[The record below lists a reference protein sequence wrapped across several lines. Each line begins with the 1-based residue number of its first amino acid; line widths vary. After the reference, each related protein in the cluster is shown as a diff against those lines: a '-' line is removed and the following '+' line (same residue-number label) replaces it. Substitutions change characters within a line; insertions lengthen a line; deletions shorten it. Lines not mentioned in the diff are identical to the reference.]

1 MKHETTASTS
11 REGQALALRYYR
23 DAATRFRRARLQAAR
38 YPSAV
43 IGVSIILF
51 FVIVAIFAP
60 LIATHDPRQANVV
73 ERLQGSSAEH
83 YLGTD
88 GVGRDLF
95 SRIVHG
101 TRISLKVGFM
111 ATAFSLG
118 FGTLFGA
125 IAGYY
130 GGWLD
135 NVIMRAMDI
144 MLVMP
149 SILLA
154 MVIVT
159 ILGQSLTNAIIA
171 VSIVYIPQYARIL
184 RASVLKVRQLDYVM
198 AAKVIGASDFRILTR
213 TVLPNCIAPLIVQ
226 ATLGIGAAILD
237 AAGLSFLGLGAEIGE
252 PEWGAMLNE
261 NRNFIRRAPLTVTA
275 PGMAI
280 FLIVLAFNLL
290 GDALRDALD
299 PQIN

>member
-1 MKHETTASTS
+1 MNNATPVTS
-11 REGQALALRYYR
+11 QQYVLRKLLR
-23 DAATRFRRARLQAAR
+23 HRSAT
-38 YPSAV
+38 

-60 LIATHDPRQANVV
+60 LIATHDPRHANIV
-73 ERLQGSSAEH
+73 ERLKGWSDTH

-88 GVGRDLF
+88 GVGRDIF
-95 SRIVHG
+95 SRIVYG
-101 TRISLKVGFM
+101 TRISLKVGLIAM
-111 ATAFSLG
+111 SFSIG
-118 FGTLFGA
+118 FGTFFGA

-130 GGWLD
+130 GGKLD
-135 NVIMRAMDI
+135 NLIMRVMDM
-144 MLVMP
+144 MLAMP

-184 RASVLKVRQLDYVM
+184 RAAVLKVRELDYVV
-198 AAKVIGASDFRILTR
+198 AARVIGASNGRILLT

-261 NRNFIRRAPLTVTA
+261 NRKFIRRAPLAVTA
-275 PGMAI
+275 PGIAI
-280 FLIVLAFNLL
+280 FLIVLGFNLL

-299 PQIN
+299 PQID

>member
-1 MKHETTASTS
+1 MSTPTNS
-11 REGQALALRYYR
+11 SSQQHTLRKLLR
-23 DAATRFRRARLQAAR
+23 HRSAT
-38 YPSAV
+38 
-43 IGVSIILF
+43 IGASIIIF

-60 LIATHDPRQANVV
+60 LIATHDPRQANII
-73 ERLQGSSAEH
+73 ERLQGVSASH

-88 GVGRDLF
+88 KVGRDIF
-95 SRIVHG
+95 SRIVYG
-101 TRISLKVGFM
+101 TRISLKVGLVAM
-111 ATAFSLG
+111 TFSVG

-130 GGWLD
+130 GGKLD
-135 NVIMRAMDI
+135 NVIMRVMDV
-144 MLVMP
+144 MLAMP

-184 RASVLKVRQLDYVM
+184 RAAVLKVRELDYVT
-198 AAKVIGASDFRILTR
+198 ASKVIGASDNRILFT
-213 TVLPNCIAPLIVQ
+213 TVLPNCLAPLIVQ

-261 NRNFIRRAPLTVTA
+261 NRDLIRRSPLAVTA
-275 PGMAI
+275 PGIAI
-280 FLIVLAFNLL
+280 FLIVLGFNLL

-299 PQIN
+299 PQID

>member
-1 MKHETTASTS
+1 MSTPTTSSSQQHT
-11 REGQALALRYYR
+11 LRKLLR
-23 DAATRFRRARLQAAR
+23 HRSAT
-38 YPSAV
+38 
-43 IGVSIILF
+43 IGASIIIF
-51 FVIVAIFAP
+51 FFIVAIFAP
-60 LIATHDPRQANVV
+60 LIATHDPRQANII
-73 ERLQGSSAEH
+73 ERLQGVSASH

-88 GVGRDLF
+88 KVGRDIF
-95 SRIVHG
+95 SRIVYG
-101 TRISLKVGFM
+101 TRISLKVGLVAM
-111 ATAFSLG
+111 TFSVG

-130 GGWLD
+130 GGKLD
-135 NVIMRAMDI
+135 NVIMRVMDI
-144 MLVMP
+144 MLAMP

-184 RASVLKVRQLDYVM
+184 RAAVLKVRELDYVT
-198 AAKVIGASDFRILTR
+198 ASKVIGASDNRILFT
-213 TVLPNCIAPLIVQ
+213 TVLPNCLAPLIVQ

-261 NRNFIRRAPLTVTA
+261 NRDLIRRAPLAVTA
-275 PGMAI
+275 PGIAI
-280 FLIVLAFNLL
+280 FLIVLGFNLL

-299 PQIN
+299 PQID

>member
-1 MKHETTASTS
+1 MSAPTTARSQQHIFRKLLKHRS
-11 REGQALALRYYR
+11 
-23 DAATRFRRARLQAAR
+23 AT
-38 YPSAV
+38 
-43 IGVSIILF
+43 IGASIILF
-51 FVIVAIFAP
+51 FIVVAIFAP
-60 LIATHDPRQANVV
+60 LIATHDPRQANIV
-73 ERLQGSSAEH
+73 ERLQGGSASH

-88 GVGRDLF
+88 KVGRDIF
-95 SRIVHG
+95 SRIIYG
-101 TRISLKVGFM
+101 TRISLKVGLIAM
-111 ATAFSLG
+111 TFSVG

-125 IAGYY
+125 VAGYY
-130 GGWLD
+130 GGRLD
-135 NVIMRAMDI
+135 NLIMRVMDM
-144 MLVMP
+144 MLAMP

-184 RASVLKVRQLDYVM
+184 RASVLKVRELDYVV
-198 AAKVIGASDFRILTR
+198 AAKVIGASNSRILVT
-213 TVLPNCIAPLIVQ
+213 TVLPNCLAPLIVQ

-261 NRNFIRRAPLTVTA
+261 NRDLIRRAPLAVTA
-275 PGMAI
+275 PGVAI
-280 FLIVLAFNLL
+280 FLIVLGFNLL

-299 PQIN
+299 PQID

>member
-1 MKHETTASTS
+1 MRTPTTSNSQQHT
-11 REGQALALRYYR
+11 LRKLLR
-23 DAATRFRRARLQAAR
+23 HRSAT
-38 YPSAV
+38 
-43 IGVSIILF
+43 IGATIIIF
-51 FVIVAIFAP
+51 FLVVAIFAP
-60 LIATHDPRQANVV
+60 LIATHDPRQANII
-73 ERLQGSSAEH
+73 ERLQGGSASH

-88 GVGRDLF
+88 KVGRDIF
-95 SRIVHG
+95 SRIVYG
-101 TRISLKVGFM
+101 TRISLKVGLVAM
-111 ATAFSLG
+111 TFSVG

-130 GGWLD
+130 GGKLD
-135 NVIMRAMDI
+135 NVIMRVMDI
-144 MLVMP
+144 MLAMP

-184 RASVLKVRQLDYVM
+184 RAAVLKVRELDYVT
-198 AAKVIGASDFRILTR
+198 ASKVIGASDSRILFT
-213 TVLPNCIAPLIVQ
+213 TVLPNCLAPLIVQ

-261 NRNFIRRAPLTVTA
+261 NRDLIRRAPLAVTA
-275 PGMAI
+275 PGIAI
-280 FLIVLAFNLL
+280 FLIVLGFNLL

-299 PQIN
+299 PQID

>member
-1 MKHETTASTS
+1 MNTPITNTNQHLVFRK
-11 REGQALALRYYR
+11 LLRHR
-23 DAATRFRRARLQAAR
+23 SAT
-38 YPSAV
+38 
-43 IGVSIILF
+43 IGASIILF
-51 FVIVAIFAP
+51 FVVVAIFAP
-60 LIATHDPRQANVV
+60 LIATHDPRHANVV
-73 ERLQGSSAEH
+73 ERLKGWSDVY

-88 GVGRDLF
+88 GVGRDIF
-95 SRIVHG
+95 SRIVYG
-101 TRISLKVGFM
+101 TRISLKVGLIAM
-111 ATAFSLG
+111 TFSVG

-130 GGWLD
+130 GGSLD
-135 NVIMRAMDI
+135 NLIMRVMDM
-144 MLVMP
+144 MLAMP

-159 ILGQSLTNAIIA
+159 ILGRSLTNAIIA

-184 RASVLKVRQLDYVM
+184 RAAVLKVRELDYVV
-198 AAKVIGASDFRILTR
+198 AAKVIGASDKRILLT
-213 TVLPNCIAPLIVQ
+213 TVLPNCLAPLIVQ

-261 NRNFIRRAPLTVTA
+261 NRKFIRRAPLAVTA
-275 PGMAI
+275 PGIAI
-280 FLIVLAFNLL
+280 FLIVLGFNLL

-299 PQIN
+299 PQLD

>member
-1 MKHETTASTS
+1 MNTPITNTNQQLVFRK
-11 REGQALALRYYR
+11 LLRHR
-23 DAATRFRRARLQAAR
+23 SAT
-38 YPSAV
+38 
-43 IGVSIILF
+43 IGASIILF
-51 FVIVAIFAP
+51 FVVVAIFAP
-60 LIATHDPRQANVV
+60 LIATHDPRHANVV
-73 ERLQGSSAEH
+73 ERLKGWSDVY

-88 GVGRDLF
+88 GVGRDIF
-95 SRIVHG
+95 SRIVYG
-101 TRISLKVGFM
+101 TRISLKVGLIAM
-111 ATAFSLG
+111 TFSVG

-130 GGWLD
+130 GGSLD
-135 NVIMRAMDI
+135 NLIMRVMDM
-144 MLVMP
+144 MLAMP

-184 RASVLKVRQLDYVM
+184 RAAVLKVRELDYVV
-198 AAKVIGASDFRILTR
+198 AAKVIGASDKRILLT
-213 TVLPNCIAPLIVQ
+213 TVLPNCLAPLIVQ

-261 NRNFIRRAPLTVTA
+261 NRKFIRRAPLAVTA
-275 PGMAI
+275 PGIAI
-280 FLIVLAFNLL
+280 FLIVLGFNLL

-299 PQIN
+299 PQLD

>member
-1 MKHETTASTS
+1 MNDTSIST
-11 REGQALALRYYR
+11 GQHNIIRKLLRHR
-23 DAATRFRRARLQAAR
+23 SAT
-38 YPSAV
+38 
-43 IGVSIILF
+43 IGASIILF

-60 LIATHDPRQANVV
+60 LIATHDPMQA
-73 ERLQGSSAEH
+73 EIADRLQGRSGEH

-88 GVGRDLF
+88 GTGRDVF
-95 SRIVHG
+95 SRIVYG
-101 TRISLKVGFM
+101 SRISLKVGLI
-111 ATAFSLG
+111 AITFSLG
-118 FGTLFGA
+118 LGTLFGA
-125 IAGYY
+125 VAGYY

-135 NVIMRAMDI
+135 NVVMRVMDM
-144 MLVMP
+144 MLAMP

-184 RASVLKVRQLDYVM
+184 RASVLKVRELDYVT
-198 AAKVIGASDFRILTR
+198 AAKVIGASDIRILLT
-213 TVLPNCIAPLIVQ
+213 TVLPNCLAPLIVQ

-237 AAGLSFLGLGAEIGE
+237 AAGLSFLGLGAEVGV

-261 NRNFIRRAPLTVTA
+261 NTKYIRKAPLAVTA
-275 PGMAI
+275 PGIAI
-280 FLIVLAFNLL
+280 FLIVLGFNLL

-299 PQIN
+299 PQID

>member
-1 MKHETTASTS
+1 MNTPGTGTS
-11 REGQALALRYYR
+11 QGHVLRKLLR
-23 DAATRFRRARLQAAR
+23 HRSAT
-38 YPSAV
+38 
-43 IGVSIILF
+43 IGASIILF
-51 FVIVAIFAP
+51 FIVVAVFAP

-73 ERLQGSSAEH
+73 ERLSGWSTTH

-88 GVGRDLF
+88 GVGRDIF
-95 SRIVHG
+95 SRIVYG
-101 TRISLKVGFM
+101 TRISLRVGLIAM
-111 ATAFSLG
+111 TFSIG

-130 GGWLD
+130 GGRLD
-135 NVIMRAMDI
+135 NAIMRLMDM
-144 MLVMP
+144 MLAMP

-184 RASVLKVRQLDYVM
+184 RAAVLKVRELDYVV
-198 AAKVIGASDFRILTR
+198 AAKVIGARDSRILLT

-261 NRNFIRRAPLTVTA
+261 NRKFIRRAPLTVTA
-275 PGMAI
+275 PGIAI
-280 FLIVLAFNLL
+280 FLIVLGFNLL

>member
-1 MKHETTASTS
+1 MNTPITNTNQHLVFRK
-11 REGQALALRYYR
+11 LLRHR
-23 DAATRFRRARLQAAR
+23 SAT
-38 YPSAV
+38 
-43 IGVSIILF
+43 IGASIILF
-51 FVIVAIFAP
+51 FVVVAIFAP
-60 LIATHDPRQANVV
+60 LIATHDPRHANVV
-73 ERLQGSSAEH
+73 ERLKGWSDVY

-88 GVGRDLF
+88 GVGRDIF
-95 SRIVHG
+95 SRIVYG
-101 TRISLKVGFM
+101 TRISLKVGLIAM
-111 ATAFSLG
+111 TFSVG

-130 GGWLD
+130 GGSLD
-135 NVIMRAMDI
+135 NLIMRVMDM
-144 MLVMP
+144 MLAMP

-184 RASVLKVRQLDYVM
+184 RAAVLKVRELDYVV
-198 AAKVIGASDFRILTR
+198 AAKVIGASDKRILLT
-213 TVLPNCIAPLIVQ
+213 TVLPNCLAPLIVQ

-261 NRNFIRRAPLTVTA
+261 NRKFIRRAPLAVTA
-275 PGMAI
+275 PGVAI
-280 FLIVLAFNLL
+280 FLIVLGFNLL

-299 PQIN
+299 PQID

>member
-1 MKHETTASTS
+1 MNNATPITS
-11 REGQALALRYYR
+11 QQYVLRKLLR
-23 DAATRFRRARLQAAR
+23 HRSAT
-38 YPSAV
+38 
-43 IGVSIILF
+43 IGASIILF

-60 LIATHDPRQANVV
+60 LIATHDPRHANVV
-73 ERLQGSSAEH
+73 ERLKGWSDTH

-88 GVGRDLF
+88 GVGRDIF
-95 SRIVHG
+95 SRIVYG
-101 TRISLKVGFM
+101 TRISLKVGLIAM
-111 ATAFSLG
+111 SFSIG
-118 FGTLFGA
+118 FGTFFGA

-130 GGWLD
+130 GGKLD
-135 NVIMRAMDI
+135 NLIMRVMDM
-144 MLVMP
+144 MLAMP

-184 RASVLKVRQLDYVM
+184 RAAVLKVRALDYVV
-198 AAKVIGASDFRILTR
+198 AARVIGASNGRILLT

-261 NRNFIRRAPLTVTA
+261 NRKFIRRAPLAVTA
-275 PGMAI
+275 PGIAI
-280 FLIVLAFNLL
+280 FLIVLGFNLL

-299 PQIN
+299 PQID

>member
-1 MKHETTASTS
+1 MNAPTS
-11 REGQALALRYYR
+11 SSSQQHTFRKLLRHR
-23 DAATRFRRARLQAAR
+23 SAT
-38 YPSAV
+38 
-43 IGVSIILF
+43 IGASIIIF

-60 LIATHDPRQANVV
+60 LIATHDPRQANIV
-73 ERLQGSSAEH
+73 ERLQGSSTLH

-88 GVGRDLF
+88 KVGRDIF
-95 SRIVHG
+95 SRIVYG
-101 TRISLKVGFM
+101 TRISLKVGLVAM
-111 ATAFSLG
+111 TFSVG

-130 GGWLD
+130 GGNLD
-135 NVIMRAMDI
+135 NVIMRVMDI
-144 MLVMP
+144 MLAMP

-184 RASVLKVRQLDYVM
+184 RAAVLKVRELDYVT
-198 AAKVIGASDFRILTR
+198 ASKVIGASDSRILFN
-213 TVLPNCIAPLIVQ
+213 TVLPNCLAPLIVQ

-261 NRNFIRRAPLTVTA
+261 NRDLIRRAPLAVTA
-275 PGMAI
+275 PGIAI
-280 FLIVLAFNLL
+280 FLIVLGFNLL

-299 PQIN
+299 PQID